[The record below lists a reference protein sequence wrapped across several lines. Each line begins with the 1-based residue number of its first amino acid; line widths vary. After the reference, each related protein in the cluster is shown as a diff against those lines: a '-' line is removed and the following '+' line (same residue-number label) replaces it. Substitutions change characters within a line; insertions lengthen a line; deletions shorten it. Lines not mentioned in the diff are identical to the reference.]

1 MDTVRVLLADDN
13 HGMLKILEE
22 YFRSKGDVE
31 VVGSV
36 SDGAQV

>member
-22 YFRSKGDVE
+22 YFRSKGE
-31 VVGSV
+31 T
-36 SDGAQV
+36 